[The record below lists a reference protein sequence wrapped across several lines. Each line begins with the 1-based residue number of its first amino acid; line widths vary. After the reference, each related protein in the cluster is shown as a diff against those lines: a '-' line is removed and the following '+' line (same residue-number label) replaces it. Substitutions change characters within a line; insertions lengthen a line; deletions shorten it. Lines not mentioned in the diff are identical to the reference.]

1 MEKAEQLKLEPKT
14 EKLLG
19 IDELSQFLG
28 VPKSW
33 IYERTRKG
41 EIPHIKLGRYLR
53 FNTQEIR
60 EWLKKYQKGVVE

>member
-1 MEKAEQLKLEPKT
+1 MERVEQLKLELKT
-14 EKLLG
+14 EGLLG

-41 EIPHIKLGRYLR
+41 EIPHIKLGKYLR
-53 FNTQEIR
+53 FKTSEIR
-60 EWLKKYQKGVVE
+60 EWLKKYQRGVVE